1 MKTRQQ
7 RKTLKEKNQSLV
19 KRDSK
24 RDLRMGKVLQEMK
37 RQSGQEFYFIE
48 GSCFD
53 YCC

>member
-7 RKTLKEKNQSLV
+7 RKTLKEQSQSLV

-24 RDLRMGKVLQEMK
+24 RDLRMRKVIQELK